1 MARKGAF
8 MSEAFTLYKLIVL
21 YMLDKL
27 DFPLTNGQ
35 ISEFIL
41 EEGYT
46 NYFTLQQAISEMV
59 ESGFIR
65 EETTHNRTLYH
76 LTEEGSQTIQFFK
89 NNISPAIQDDV
100 NRFLAEKRYDL
111 KNTVSV
117 KADYYPTKTNEYAV
131 RCQIFENGISLIDLT
146 ITVPTEDAAIT
157 ASNNWNQKNQDV
169 YAQIMANLL

>member
-1 MARKGAF
+1 MAGKGIR
-8 MSEAFTLYKLIVL
+8 MSEVFTLYKLIVL

-41 EEGYT
+41 EKGYT
-46 NYFTLQQAISEMV
+46 NYFTLQQTLSEVV
-59 ESGFIR
+59 EAGFVR

-76 LTEEGSQTIQFFK
+76 LTEEGAQTIRFFK
-89 NNISPAIQDDV
+89 NNISPAIQSDV
-100 NRFLAEKRYDL
+100 DTFLAEKSYEL

-117 KADYYPTKTNEYAV
+117 KADYYPNKNNEFSV
-131 RCQIFENGISLIDLT
+131 RCQITENGFSLLDLT
-146 ITVPTEDAAIT
+146 LTVPTEEQAIT
-157 ASNNWNQKNQDV
+157 VANNWNQKNQEI